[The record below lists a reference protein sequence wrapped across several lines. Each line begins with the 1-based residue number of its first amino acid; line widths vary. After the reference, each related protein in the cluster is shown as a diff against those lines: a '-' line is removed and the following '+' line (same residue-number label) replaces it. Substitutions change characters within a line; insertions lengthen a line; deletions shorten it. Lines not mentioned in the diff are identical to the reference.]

1 MCGKMHHPAL
11 IPGTITD
18 WYYCWGLSVGLH
30 RCGLASAQL
39 TDIQPLHVSSWVNI
53 FLLKFHVSRRKWM
66 EVCSVLNT
74 MSLQTHVQTFAYE
87 DVEFSGIVSSVQ
99 TEDVLFEHQ

>member
-1 MCGKMHHPAL
+1 
-11 IPGTITD
+11 
-18 WYYCWGLSVGLH
+18 
-30 RCGLASAQL
+30 
-39 TDIQPLHVSSWVNI
+39 
-53 FLLKFHVSRRKWM
+53 M

-74 MSLQTHVQTFAYE
+74 MSLQTHVHTFAYE